1 MSKGPS
7 RLPNCL
13 RISETSIALNVFK
26 GVICDV
32 SAYTGIRYQKSYI
45 LVSDRMKQTK
55 IQVNAMCLLKSIQC
69 RIKVIISL
77 LQNPIISYLIFV
89 LYCSLYIK

>member
-1 MSKGPS
+1 MSKGPNRLPKGLN

-32 SAYTGIRYQKSYI
+32 SAYT
-45 LVSDRMKQTK
+45 V
-55 IQVNAMCLLKSIQC
+55 A
-69 RIKVIISL
+69 
-77 LQNPIISYLIFV
+77 
-89 LYCSLYIK
+89 